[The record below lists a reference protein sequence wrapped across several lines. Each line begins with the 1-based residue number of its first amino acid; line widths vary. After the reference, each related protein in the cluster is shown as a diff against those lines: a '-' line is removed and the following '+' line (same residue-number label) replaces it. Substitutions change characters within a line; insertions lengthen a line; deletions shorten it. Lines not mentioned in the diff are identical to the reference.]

1 MLSNVGSL
9 FLCVPFLLPR
19 HHTSKC
25 CIIIISHC
33 YCHHVALLICD
44 VLSNLSILSFVVL
57 CYHAIV
63 LPPLGPDYM
72 GKIAPSS
79 RGRVFA
85 EIPLLRSNHC
95 KLHFDII

>member
-19 HHTSKC
+19 HHNSKC
-25 CIIIISHC
+25 CIIIISHS
-33 YCHHVALLICD
+33 YCHHVALLVCD

-63 LPPLGPDYM
+63 LPPLS
-72 GKIAPSS
+72 PSY
-79 RGRVFA
+79 V
-85 EIPLLRSNHC
+85 IIILLRHVC
-95 KLHFDII
+95 